1 MAGISFEAAYL
12 GVAFMVLVA
21 LVICLAI
28 AAWHLKRISPQLA
41 GAVIGAL
48 VGIVLLECVPLLT

>member
-1 MAGISFEAAYL
+1 MEGISFEAAYL
-12 GVAFMVLVA
+12 GIAFMVLIA
-21 LVICLAI
+21 LVIGLAI

-48 VGIVLLECVPLLT
+48 VGLVLLECVPMLT

>member
-1 MAGISFEAAYL
+1 MEGISFEAAYL
-12 GVAFMVLVA
+12 GIAFIVLTA
-21 LVICLAI
+21 LLIGLAV
-28 AAWHLKRISPQLA
+28 AAWHFKRVSPQLA